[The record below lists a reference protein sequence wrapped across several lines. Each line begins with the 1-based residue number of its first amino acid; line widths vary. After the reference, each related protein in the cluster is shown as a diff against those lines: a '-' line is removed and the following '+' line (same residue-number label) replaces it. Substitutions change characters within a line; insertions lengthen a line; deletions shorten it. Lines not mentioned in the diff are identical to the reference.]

1 MPYPAISLRLKRFRH
16 RFGIT
21 APRVVVRTAYPRHI
35 ILGLGILA
43 ALLLAA
49 VVWSLNEYTT
59 GSGQIGE
66 LQQRLAQQQEE
77 LDLLRGS
84 VGTGKNAVNIER
96 AAQQQLVARIAALE
110 AENAALREDML
121 IFERLIPV
129 VGQAAQVRVENFR
142 VTPAS
147 AGPNRY
153 RFRLLIAFQAAQ
165 RGDFFCGRYQVTLV
179 YRKPSGERAE
189 IRHPSEQNNIFE
201 VRNFL
206 RQEGVIE
213 LPADSTLLHARARIT
228 RAGKLEAEQEIPFE
242 KDS

>member
-16 RFGIT
+16 RFGIA
-21 APRVVVRTAYPRHI
+21 APRVVVRTAYPRYI
-35 ILGLGILA
+35 ILGMGTLA
-43 ALLLAA
+43 ALLVAA
-49 VVWSLNEYTT
+49 VVWSLTEYTS

-66 LQQRLAQQQEE
+66 LHQRLAQQQEE

-110 AENAALREDML
+110 AENTALREDML

-129 VGQAAQVRVENFR
+129 VGQTAQVRIENFR
-142 VTPAS
+142 VTSDS
-147 AGPNRY
+147 ADPNRY
-153 RFRLLIAFQAAQ
+153 RFRLLIAFQPAQ
-165 RGDFFCGRYQVTLV
+165 RGDFFRGRYQVTLA

-189 IRHPSEQNNIFE
+189 IRYPSEQNSIFE

-206 RQEGVIE
+206 RQEGAIE
-213 LPADSTLLHARARIT
+213 LPTDSTLLHARARIT
-228 RAGKLEAEQEIPFE
+228 RAGKLEAEQAIQFE

>member
-1 MPYPAISLRLKRFRH
+1 M
-16 RFGIT
+16 
-21 APRVVVRTAYPRHI
+21 
-35 ILGLGILA
+35 
-43 ALLLAA
+43 
-49 VVWSLNEYTT
+49 
-59 GSGQIGE
+59 
-66 LQQRLAQQQEE
+66 
-77 LDLLRGS
+77 RGS

-142 VTPAS
+142 VTQDS

-153 RFRLLIAFQAAQ
+153 RFRLLIAFQPAQ
-165 RGDFFCGRYQVTLV
+165 RGDFFRGRYQVTLV